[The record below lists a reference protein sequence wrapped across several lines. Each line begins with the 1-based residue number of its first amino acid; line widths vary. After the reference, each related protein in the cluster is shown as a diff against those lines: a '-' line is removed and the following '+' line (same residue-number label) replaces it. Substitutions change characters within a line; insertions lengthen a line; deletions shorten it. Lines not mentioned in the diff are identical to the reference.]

1 MKIVLLEKIEKL
13 GKMGDVVSVKGG
25 FGRNYLL
32 PQKKAL
38 RATQENIA
46 YFEKQRSV
54 LEEKSNDLQTKAEG
68 TSKKVAKV
76 TLIIIR
82 QASEG
87 GNLYGS
93 VSSRD
98 ISKYLEEKS
107 ISVSH
112 AQVKI
117 ETPVKTVGVHEI
129 KLVLHPEVTTF
140 VKVSIAPSKEE
151 AERFLKTPETKSEEV
166 SEPNTEELKED
177 KESSK

>member
-68 TSKKVAKV
+68 ISKKVAKV

-98 ISKYLEEKS
+98 ISKYLNEES
-107 ISVSH
+107 ISISH
-112 AQVKI
+112 TQVTI
-117 ETPVKTVGVHEI
+117 ETPIKTVGVHEI
-129 KLVLHPEVTTF
+129 KLTLHPEVTTF

-151 AERFLKTPETKSEEV
+151 AERFLKAPEEKSEED
-166 SEPNTEELKED
+166 SASNSEELKESA
-177 KESSK
+177 E